1 MDIPIPFLPV
11 DGEDECKPFSRIM
24 LEEMTHFDAD
34 KMELKWIEYVDG
46 VNIFPKL
53 PAQLRQYHTKWER
66 NRCVQKAVKSMKSDL
81 EILESLNKAQV
92 PADLL
97 PVQQN
102 ETEGSV
108 MGVGDD
114 ESVVDSRPVPN
125 GLLCFPLAAVPL
137 AMQQPT
143 MQA

>member
-1 MDIPIPFLPV
+1 
-11 DGEDECKPFSRIM
+11 
-24 LEEMTHFDAD
+24 
-34 KMELKWIEYVDG
+34 

-102 ETEGSV
+102 ETEGSL